1 MVNGQQHLDAVTSA
15 TTASKLERGTVET
28 QTQRGSH
35 GWKAWPRRG
44 CLSPGWE
51 GSLSLQETSTDS
63 DLLLKMVLYHITVS
77 VIKFYR
83 VHAWNNVK
91 ESHLPD

>member
-1 MVNGQQHLDAVTSA
+1 MQLLLQPQQVNAKEALWKPRLREEA
-15 TTASKLERGTVET
+15 TAGKLGPEE
-28 QTQRGSH
+28 
-35 GWKAWPRRG
+35 G

-63 DLLLKMVLYHITVS
+63 DLRLKMVLYHITVS